1 MFFFSPNV
9 SSSFHL
15 NEHNSCAKHF
25 RKFFS
30 LLSGSLR
37 ANFKRLYITNIMSN
51 ITTYIKITGNK
62 LKYQLNSSVSHPQSC
77 NHSLL
82 RNHAVKFKFAGPPYV
97 IITAY
102 LPSMLKSS
110 MHVHSTGM
118 NEKLYHH
125 ILPYFLLHCHCHRL
139 LLHFLNFFQ

>member
-110 MHVHSTGM
+110 MHHGDRSSHHSHVELPESSSAVHITTGHM
-118 NEKLYHH
+118 HTHMSE
-125 ILPYFLLHCHCHRL
+125 P
-139 LLHFLNFFQ
+139 